1 MLSGKRILLI
11 ITGSIAAYKSLELIR
26 LLTKG
31 GAQVETVLTK
41 GGKEFVTQLS
51 VETLT
56 GRKAHLE
63 MWDEDAYQM
72 NHIELSRSS
81 DLIVAAPATAD
92 FIAKMIRG
100 EGDDLATTVMLARNK
115 PVILAPS
122 MNVEMWDNPAFQ
134 RNLETART
142 DGATI
147 VPPQVDE
154 LACGEV
160 GIGKMAEPQ
169 TILASIVEYFE
180 TAHTLDGKNA
190 IVTTGGTIERIDTVR
205 YISNFSSGKQGNA
218 IALALAKAGAKVSLL
233 AGGNCS
239 PVESHPNLETTVVE
253 SAEEMSQAVIES
265 LPADIFV
272 ACAAVCDFKVVNR
285 NDRKIKKSEGL
296 NLEFAENPDIVASIG
311 NLPSDERPTVVVGFA
326 AETENL
332 IDNAKSKRIAKGC
345 DLVVANDVGGGAVFG
360 EDSNQAS
367 FVSASGVEALDRM
380 SKTQLGRRISN
391 WIADFLKH

>member
-326 AETENL
+326 AETEHL